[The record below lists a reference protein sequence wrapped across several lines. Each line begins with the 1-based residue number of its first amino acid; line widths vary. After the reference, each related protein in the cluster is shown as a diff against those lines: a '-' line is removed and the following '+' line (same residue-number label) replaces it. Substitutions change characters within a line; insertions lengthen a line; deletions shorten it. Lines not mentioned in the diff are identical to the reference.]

1 MSFTTF
7 FRFNMNLF
15 ANLNFPKCHVH
26 SMLQICNK
34 NIETNVGRHVKI
46 QGWIHAVRKMKD
58 NIFVDIM
65 DGSTPKMLQ
74 VVIPKSEK
82 PEKLSYGCS
91 IRAEGTLA
99 LSPNGRIELH
109 ANNVAVIG
117 SCDVMDGYPFA
128 PRKQYPEDYVRQ
140 YLHLRPRTRKFSS
153 LLRLRDLASATF
165 ENYLRNKGFISMHTP
180 VLTSNDCEGAG
191 ELFLVKPDS
200 KDLSNSMRKEGLT
213 EEESYFNTKTF
224 LTVSG
229 QLHLEAVSRA
239 FTKVYTFGPTF
250 RAENSKSRLHLSE
263 FRMLEAELAFVNDI
277 NVIMDE
283 VELMIKYVLK
293 EIFEKGASD
302 IEVIGGQD
310 VQWLTEKF
318 ARITYD
324 DAIDILQNNANSLE
338 KSITYG
344 DSLSKEH
351 ELFLVK
357 RNNNIPV
364 FIINWPKEGKPFY
377 MKECEDDSSKVAAMD
392 LLVPTVGELVGGS
405 IREDDYEKL
414 KSKLPLTTDLAWYL
428 ELRKYGNVSTGGFGM
443 GFERFLQYA
452 FNIPNIKDT
461 LPFPR
466 WPHNCSL

>member
-1 MSFTTF
+1 
-7 FRFNMNLF
+7 
-15 ANLNFPKCHVH
+15 
-26 SMLQICNK
+26 
-34 NIETNVGRHVKI
+34 
-46 QGWIHAVRKMKD
+46 MKD